1 MKGFNVVQEA
11 VTGIGDG
18 PLGYIDRTLLQQLDT
33 NILSPHVSE
42 VSGQTNLNND
52 VVGIPL
58 AGSDDPG

>member
-11 VTGIGDG
+11 VTCIGDG

>member
-1 MKGFNVVQEA
+1 MKGFKVVQEA
-11 VTGIGDG
+11 VTCIGDG
-18 PLGYIDRTLLQQLDT
+18 PLGYIDRTLLQQLGT